1 MDSSSETLKKNQPSL
16 KVTLELIKPV
26 TWFPP
31 MWAFICGAVSSG
43 NLTSD
48 KSGILFLG
56 IVLCGPL
63 VCGMSQA
70 ANDWCDRHVDIINE
84 PNRPIPSGR
93 MPGKWGL
100 WIAIIMTII
109 SITLGFLMGIWC
121 FVATLIAV
129 VFAWLYSLEPI
140 RLKRS
145 GILGPLAVGIC
156 YEGIPWFTGVAIIT
170 QSFPNEKTIFLAA
183 LYGFGA
189 YGIMVLNDYKA
200 LKGDKQTGIKSLPL
214 LIGVKNSIIL
224 SCFVILIS
232 QILVSIFLNFWQ
244 LTEYSLLVGL
254 LTLIQFFLMFK
265 LYKNPSKFAP
275 WYNKTGVLAFITGMM
290 ISAVGVGGIL

>member
-1 MDSSSETLKKNQPSL
+1 
-16 KVTLELIKPV
+16 
-26 TWFPP
+26 